1 MKKELRIWVNNPV
14 EERSQLKE
22 MASIADQ
29 RYMRFQNNDIL
40 YRLPVVGIERFAKSI
55 ALKGLPFEVDAKLNV
70 FENGELKGVWEYDG
84 KLSFENDDFIKKLFI
99 IYLSRKNKR
108 WAHLELEAAVQ
119 SLFEIDK
126 AETLFNLSV
135 METSHSVDIVSIM
148 RLIEN
153 RIKDVEKLHNIAKYF
168 KLYLLFIGHQAESI
182 ELISSHSEEF
192 ANKDLASNTYRKL
205 SKQSLIDYAHFE
217 VDTQYKIIPILLF
230 IGVGIGRKDNK
241 LDEVRT
247 LKKEDIVENGIH
259 VGGENP
265 RFIEI
270 DDEDLMYYVNQ
281 AKKRGMAGKNVKP
294 EIANSPFLL
303 NSQSNYSDLRRTFG
317 LSHQGYRFRLVRVMD
332 NINDLLDFDEEIT
345 PRHIIRAGMIYYVKK
360 FMEKGA
366 TFEDAIFMTLKR
378 FGDLKQ
384 DAEMQD
390 PRSINLRN
398 NFKSFWEEVYSN
410 GDSR

>member
-22 MASIADQ
+22 MASVADQ
-29 RYMRFQNNDIL
+29 RYMRFQNNDII
-40 YRLPVVGIERFAKSI
+40 YRLPVVGIMRFAKII
-55 ALKGLPFEVDAKLNV
+55 ASKGLPFEVDAKLNV
-70 FENGELKGVWEYDG
+70 FENGEFQGVWEHDG
-84 KLSFENDDFIKKLFI
+84 KSSFENDDFLKKLFVLYI
-99 IYLSRKNKR
+99 SRKNKQ
-108 WAHLELEAAVQ
+108 WAHVELNTAVQ

-126 AETLFNLSV
+126 AETIFNMSV
-135 METSHSVDIVSIM
+135 MKTIQSVDIISIM

-153 RIKDVEKLHNIAKYF
+153 RIDDGDKLHNIAKYF
-168 KLYLLFIGHQAESI
+168 KLYLWFIGHQAESI

-230 IGVGIGRKDNK
+230 IGVGIGRKDNE

-259 VGGENP
+259 VGGPNA

-270 DDEDLMYYVNQ
+270 DDEDLMYYVTQ

-294 EIANSPFLL
+294 EVANSPFLL

-317 LSHQGYRFRLVRVMD
+317 LSHQGYRFRLIRVME
-332 NINDLLDFDEEIT
+332 NINDLLEFDEEIT
-345 PRHIIRAGMIYYVKK
+345 PRHIIKAGMIYYVKK
-360 FMEKGA
+360 AMSKGYS
-366 TFEDAIFMTLKR
+366 FEDAIFMTLKR
-378 FGDLKQ
+378 FGDLQQ
-384 DAEMQD
+384 DAHMQD

-398 NFKSFWEEVYSN
+398 NFKSFWEEVYSDGN
-410 GDSR
+410 SR